1 MQSDFDRSLEQQFEN
16 HPTNKAGYGAN
27 NQFAATDRYDVDLG
41 RGPISN
47 EERAGGAGTALT
59 SDRVYRPA

>member
-1 MQSDFDRSLEQQFEN
+1 MQSDFDRSLEQQFDN

-27 NQFAATDRYDVDLG
+27 NQFAATDRNEVDPG
-41 RGPISN
+41 RGPITN
-47 EERAGGAGTALT
+47 EAMTGGSDLT